1 MPNETNAA
9 MGGGS
14 VANDGAGTPTGTNT
28 ETTTDVARSAKGSV
42 REMRDDL
49 KSQVREQTDR
59 AKDSAER
66 FASERKHTLAGTIE
80 ALATAFD
87 SAAST
92 LGERDEPRLADWTRE
107 ISGRARRLASYLE
120 ENDTRGL
127 MTDLEGSA
135 REHPAA
141 FVGSSFA
148 AGVAAGRFL
157 RSSSRPE
164 SGARMEVAGEL
175 QGDLERDAEME
186 GATRGD
192 TRPTDPAFG
201 ASGATGGDASVTSGY
216 GNTGSGYGTTGAG
229 VGMTREAPS
238 DAGFG
243 PTETSTGPID
253 TDDSRRE
260 GGVS

>member
-1 MPNETNAA
+1 MPNETEAA
-9 MGGGS
+9 MGGGGVVS
-14 VANDGAGTPTGTNT
+14 DGAGTPGGTNT
-28 ETTTDVARSAKGSV
+28 ETTTDVARRAKGSV

-59 AKDSAER
+59 AKDSATR

-92 LGERDEPRLADWTRE
+92 LGERHEPRLADWTRE

-127 MTDLEGSA
+127 VTDLEGSA

-157 RSSSRPE
+157 RSSSRTE
-164 SGARMEVAGEL
+164 SAG
-175 QGDLERDAEME
+175 R
-186 GATRGD
+186 
-192 TRPTDPAFG
+192 TDGNA
-201 ASGATGGDASVTSGY
+201 TSGY
-216 GNTGSGYGTTGAG
+216 GNTGSGYGTTGAA
-229 VGMTREAPS
+229 VGMTREAPT

-243 PTETSTGPID
+243 PTETAAGPVEPD
-253 TDDSRRE
+253 TRRE

>member
-1 MPNETNAA
+1 MENETGAVT
-9 MGGGS
+9 GGGG
-14 VANDGAGTPTGTNT
+14 VATGGTGALHGTDGERT
-28 ETTTDVARSAKGSV
+28 EDIARNAKGSV

-49 KSQVREQTDR
+49 KSQVRERTDD
-59 AKDSAER
+59 AKHSVDR
-66 FASERKHTLAGTIE
+66 FATERKHTFAGTIE

-92 LGERDEPRLADWTRE
+92 LSEREERRLADWTRE

-127 MTDLEGSA
+127 VTDLEGSA

-148 AGVAAGRFL
+148 AGLAAGRFL
-157 RSSSRPE
+157 RSSSRSDASE
-164 SGARMEVAGEL
+164 RMKAAGEL
-175 QGDLERDAEME
+175 DLEVELERE
-186 GATRGD
+186 ATDSLQGD

-201 ASGATGGDASVTSGY
+201 ASGAAGGGY
-216 GNTGSGYGTTGAG
+216 GNTGTGYGTTGAD
-229 VGMTREAPS
+229 VGMTREAPG

-243 PTETSTGPID
+243 PTRTEPGPTHTGQG
-253 TDDSRRE
+253 RE